1 MKSWLKSW
9 KARILLVLAVVGP
22 GFITANVDNDAGG
35 IFTYSQAGAQFG
47 YTLLWTMIPITIALI
62 VVQEM
67 SARLGAVT
75 GKGLSDLIR
84 EEFGFRVTFFA
95 MLTLVVTNYGNIVA
109 EFAGIAS
116 SLQLFGWSKYVVVPV
131 CAVLVWA
138 LVVRGTYASIE
149 KIFLTASAFYVC
161 YIIAGVLAHPDW
173 KAAFFATVTR
183 PEAAGIRNYGY
194 LFTVVGLIGTTIAP
208 WMQFYLQASIVE
220 KGITAKQYRASRWDV
235 ILGCVFTD
243 VVAWFIIV
251 ACAATLYASRH
262 YDIGT
267 AADAAQ
273 ALRPLA
279 GEYAYLLFA
288 FGLFNASFFA
298 ASILPISTAYA
309 VCEGLG
315 FESGLDKKFHEAP
328 VFYWLYTVLI
338 VVGAGALLI
347 PRLPLVY
354 VSVLSQVV
362 NGVVLPF
369 VLIFML
375 LLTND
380 RELMGEHTNG
390 RAFNVIA
397 WTTVIV
403 VIVMTLAMFFD
414 RRQSNESPGRS
425 SMTLTP
431 AALTSSRSRAGVP
444 VSSGNVPKCIGTTAL
459 TPSHWQAVAA
469 CSGPIV

>member
-1 MKSWLKSW
+1 MKAALKHW
-9 KARILLVLAVVGP
+9 KSRLVLLLAVIGP

-67 SARLGAVT
+67 CARLGAVT

-84 EEFGFRVTFFA
+84 EEFGFRLTFIV
-95 MLTLVVTNYGNIVA
+95 MVTLVVTNFGNVVA
-109 EFAGIAS
+109 EFAGIAE
-116 SLQLFGWSKYVVVPV
+116 SLGLFGWSKYFVVPV
-131 CAVLVWA
+131 CAFLVWI

-149 KIFLTASAFYVC
+149 KIFLTASAFYIC

-173 KAAFFATVTR
+173 KAAAFATVTR

-194 LFTVVGLIGTTIAP
+194 LFTVVALVGTTIAP
-208 WMQFYLQASIVE
+208 WMQFYLQASVVE
-220 KGITAKQYRASRWDV
+220 KGVTAKQYRASRWDV
-235 ILGCVFTD
+235 ILGCIFTD

-251 ACAATLYASRH
+251 ACAATLYAYGKH
-262 YDIGT
+262 DISTG
-267 AADAAQ
+267 ADAAQ

-288 FGLFNASFFA
+288 AGLFNASIFA

-338 VVGAGALLI
+338 VLGAGVLLV
-347 PRLPLVY
+347 PKLPLVY
-354 VSVLSQVV
+354 VSVLSQVA
-362 NGVVLPF
+362 NGVVLPL
-369 VLIFML
+369 VLVFML

-390 RAFNVIA
+390 RGFNIVA
-397 WTTVIV
+397 WTTVVVMIV
-403 VIVMTLAMFFD
+403 LTLLMFI
-414 RRQSNESPGRS
+414 
-425 SMTLTP
+425 TH
-431 AALTSSRSRAGVP
+431 
-444 VSSGNVPKCIGTTAL
+444 K
-459 TPSHWQAVAA
+459 
-469 CSGPIV
+469 